1 MKIND
6 NTPFKKN
13 AISSAICMGLLTLA
27 PNAHAL
33 VINAIAT
40 STLPAISLAD
50 SDSDTGNTNVFADTA
65 IQDSSGS
72 SSGLSL
78 ATASGNDSGWMFARA
93 YGEGIF
99 TSESSIQQSVEFT
112 NTATS
117 LQNYFFDFT
126 INFGSLQTRGT
137 SLIDDDLMTA
147 SNEVSIKLNGVEIFN
162 SSAEL
167 KKNATGA
174 GLTTS
179 GLLLGSYASGSDEY
193 RWNPY
198 NDKLDLGII
207 GIGETF
213 TLDYD
218 ITTFASSNV
227 MPAVCDDGYGDD
239 DGYGYGGVGSTGS
252 PCFSNWAR
260 SQFGDPNGLSSVL
273 INSNT
278 VTSSSATVTVSE
290 PSALL
295 LLGGGIAGL
304 AFSRRRKQRS
314 LRTR

>member
-1 MKIND
+1 MRIND

-13 AISSAICMGLLTLA
+13 AISSAICVGLLALA

-40 STLPAISLAD
+40 STLSTNNVT
-50 SDSDTGNTNVFADTA
+50 DSDTGNTNATADTA
-65 IQDSSGS
+65 IQDSNGF
-72 SSGLSL
+72 SL
-78 ATASGNDSGWMFARA
+78 ATAQGNDSGWMYARA

-112 NTATS
+112 NTSTS

-126 INFGSLQTRGT
+126 INFGSLDTRGI

-167 KKNATGA
+167 VNNATGVN
-174 GLTTS
+174 LTTS
-179 GLLLGSYASGSDEY
+179 GLVLGSYVSGSDEY
-193 RWNPY
+193 RWSPY

-227 MPAVCDDGYGDD
+227 ASTICDDGYGD
-239 DGYGYGGVGSTGS
+239 VGSEGS
-252 PCFSNWAR
+252 LCFANWTR
-260 SQFGDPNGLSSVL
+260 SQFGDPNGFSSVP

-278 VTSSSATVTVSE
+278 VTSSSPAVAVSE

-314 LRTR
+314 